1 MNFVSSHNRLI
12 SGIFLFLITSVF
24 SPTATAADWPQ
35 YGGPDGR
42 WVADA
47 GDHQYLQDWSK
58 ARLVWTSETAEI
70 GPGRGQAP
78 RYGFRN
84 AAAKGGIDPWGGAAS
99 LVIADGLLYQLYLRP
114 VGKAYNK
121 AVVEKIEE
129 RFRDREGF
137 SIEHLRRNFSIE
149 AESVVVAID
158 VKSGKTVWTQA
169 FRGVQY
175 HGDFAKPRGS
185 NNSPAAGD
193 GKVFVLGYDY
203 VLRAHDAKTGKVLWQ
218 TKQPAGYA
226 ENLQIMLESGANFIR
241 KPNNQGVMVVRERA
255 TTLYAPPL
263 RYTDGVVLYSLNSNT
278 LIAVD
283 GETGKELWQAKNS
296 ITSRA
301 AVAIWCR
308 DKDKGVCFVAGS
320 KGGTVTCFEAR
331 SGKKLWELTGK
342 GETYHPTVAG
352 DLLLINETNTGKG
365 QPVATLGC
373 YRMSDTGAE
382 QLWVNKEEKQL
393 THASASARLF
403 HNGRFI
409 VGSWAGPLSHKDGK
423 KQKRAALRF
432 FDAKTGKVDEPLRL
446 LPGVEDT
453 SLAPDSMATLIGD
466 LLYVENDSH
475 HQSNTTRTIIDLK
488 TNKVLAQYK
497 APFVT
502 AGGYGGTVTNQPIV
516 DGRLY
521 LRCVDGHIRCYDVTA
536 P

>member
-1 MNFVSSHNRLI
+1 MRSATRCILCSTALVVSALNALA
-12 SGIFLFLITSVF
+12 G
-24 SPTATAADWPQ
+24 DWPQ
-35 YGGPDGR
+35 YGGPDGK
-42 WVADA
+42 WVASA
-47 GDHQYLQDWSK
+47 GDHEYLKDWSK

-99 LVIADGLLYQLYLRP
+99 PIVVDGLLYQLYLRP

-121 AVVEKIEE
+121 AVVEKIEKQW
-129 RFRDREGF
+129 RDREGF

-149 AESVVVAID
+149 AETVVVALD
-158 VKSGKTVWTQA
+158 LKSGKTAWTQA

-218 TKQPAGYA
+218 TKQPADYA
-226 ENLQIMLESGANFIR
+226 NQLQAMIAAESNVLRDGPKKVAEA
-241 KPNNQGVMVVRERA
+241 K
-255 TTLYAPPL
+255 TLYAPPL
-263 RYTDGVVLYSLNSNT
+263 RYADGVVLYSLDSRT

-283 GETGKELWQAKNS
+283 GKTGTELWQAKN
-296 ITSRA
+296 
-301 AVAIWCR
+301 AIDRRQVVGIWR
-308 DKDKGVCFVAGS
+308 REAGS
-320 KGGTVTCFEAR
+320 CLITVSRGGTVACIEAR
-331 SGKKLWELTGK
+331 NGKRLWELTGK
-342 GETYHPTVAG
+342 GETFQPTVAG

-365 QPVATLGC
+365 QPVAQLGC
-373 YRMSDTGAE
+373 YRMSDTQAE
-382 QLWVNKEEKQL
+382 QLWVNTEEQQL
-393 THASASARLF
+393 THAGASVRLF
-403 HNGRFI
+403 HSNRFVI
-409 VGSWAGPLSHKDGK
+409 GSWAGPLTHKDGK
-423 KQKRAALRF
+423 KQGRAALRF

-446 LPGVEDT
+446 LPGVEHT
-453 SLAPDSMATLIGD
+453 SLAPDSMVTTVGD

-475 HQSNTTRTIIDLK
+475 HQSNTTRTIVDLK
-488 TNKVLAQYK
+488 TNKVVQYNS
-497 APFVT
+497 PFVT